1 MSQPNDTNEPSPASA
16 GSIVDQSWHPIR
28 DAWATLSERMR
39 EDRGFAW
46 AVHCNLAMP
55 FQDEGGSR
63 EVSNRAAAR
72 IMDAFFGVDVRG
84 FPEWDF
90 DGRADTL
97 EEAKGVA
104 EQ

>member
-1 MSQPNDTNEPSPASA
+1 MTDEVNEMSAASR

-46 AVHCNLAMP
+46 SVHCNLAMP

-63 EVSNRAAAR
+63 EASNRAAAR

-90 DGRADTL
+90 CDRADTL
-97 EEAKGVA
+97 EAAKGVA